1 MNKYIRF
8 SFFSM
13 IFPLLTACQ
22 SKSDV
27 KSIPQQ
33 NDTTAVQ
40 SVKAPSRQEASNYST
55 AIKGK
60 VESVREVPVYSRIS
74 EQITMFAID
83 NVGQE
88 VRKGQVVARLSDA
101 ALRVKIAHSRAKLE
115 KAEFQYQAILMGQGY
130 KHDNLDAAP
139 ENIKKMA
146 RISSGYNE
154 ARAELHELEHE
165 LSYCTITAP
174 ISGYVIKIQN
184 TLYGMA
190 KQGEPLIYIVD
201 VEHLKVGFDVLEN
214 EVPRYWDG
222 AILTVSTV
230 AFPSEQ
236 HPATISAVGAVDD
249 NGHAEPAPASGT
261 WYDCI
266 YNFRESSGLK
276 SVTYE
281 SGIRCTSHCGKGMV
295 MPAAVRD
302 SRKASDNRPLPAF
315 CSFIRNFFA
324 SKT

>member
-1 MNKYIRF
+1 MNKYI
-8 SFFSM
+8 SFLFLSVL
-13 IFPLLTACQ
+13 FPLLTACQ
-22 SKSDV
+22 SKSNV

-33 NDTTAVQ
+33 SDTTAVQ
-40 SVKAPSRQEASNYST
+40 STKAPSSQEAPNFST

-60 VESVREVPVYSRIS
+60 IETEREIPVYSRIS
-74 EQITMFAID
+74 EQIVMFAVE

-101 ALRVKIAHSRAKLE
+101 ALREKIAHSRAKLE

-139 ENIKKMA
+139 ENIRKMA

-154 ARAELHELEHE
+154 AKAELHALEYE

-190 KQGEPLIYIVD
+190 KPGEALFYIVD
-201 VEHLKVGFDVLEN
+201 IEHLKVSFDVLEN
-214 EVPRYWDG
+214 EVARYWDG

-236 HPATISAVGAVDD
+236 HPATISGVGAVDD
-249 NGHAEPAPASGT
+249 NGMRHVEATLQPHPHLAPGMTA
-261 WYDCI
+261 
-266 YNFRESSGLK
+266 F
-276 SVTYE
+276 VTVQ
-281 SGIRCTSHCGKGMV
+281 S
-295 MPAAVRD
+295 
-302 SRKASDNRPLPAF
+302 LPP
-315 CSFIRNFFA
+315 SNP
-324 SKT
+324 